1 MSRNDKLSSE
11 NMWLSMVWPKS
22 RSFFSNVM
30 GVFKYW
36 VVAVDNTA
44 TEAVL
49 VFFGFER
56 VARALLLDSLF

>member
-1 MSRNDKLSSE
+1 
-11 NMWLSMVWPKS
+11 
-22 RSFFSNVM
+22 M